1 MEFKKYNHIKEEKKI
16 SDFWIKNG
24 LFKPK
29 KTKLNKK
36 IKHNFKVKIEK
47 DKNQACYV
55 FGSCIIRNI
64 NNTESPGW
72 LKNRILAL
80 GLRPISAVVDITN
93 YVMFDLNR
101 PLHAYDLDKIK
112 NRIIVR
118 NSKKGEILTALDNNN
133 YTLGENMCVI
143 ADDEGPLGLGG
154 IIGGTRSGTEM
165 DTKNILI
172 ESAYFDPEI
181 TRKTAKN
188 LDLNSDAKFRFE
200 RGIDPNSIESGLE
213 AAANL
218 IMSICGGEVSKF
230 DIQQNKKFK
239 SLEINFDPGIVTKT
253 IGIKVKSNQILKIN
267 IAHNEGNYFTKK
279 NHLEELNKENLIA
292 FKYCDK
298 KGVVNDLSNPNGAL
312 ENIAGIYNSKK
323 NILGMMPHP
332 ERMMDKTISNTD
344 GANLFSSLLSL

>member
-1 MEFKKYNHIKEEKKI
+1 
-16 SDFWIKNG
+16 
-24 LFKPK
+24 
-29 KTKLNKK
+29 
-36 IKHNFKVKIEK
+36 
-47 DKNQACYV
+47 
-55 FGSCIIRNI
+55 
-64 NNTESPGW
+64 
-72 LKNRILAL
+72 
-80 GLRPISAVVDITN
+80 
-93 YVMFDLNR
+93 MFDLNR

-200 RGIDPNSIESGLE
+200 RGIDPNSIETGLE
-213 AAANL
+213 AAADL
-218 IMSICGGEVSKF
+218 ITSICGGEVSKF

-253 IGIKVKSNQILKIN
+253 IGIKVKLNQILKILTKLGFNLKKKGKIFSVKVPTWRPDIFGEIDLVEEVIRIMGLDN
-267 IAHNEGNYFTKK
+267 IKSIEPEKNRIRPTLNFYQKHFHLAQRSVASKGYFETVTWSFTDEKLNDNFK
-279 NHLEELNKENLIA
+279 EEIDTIKIVNPISSDLNVLRNSLYPNLI
-292 FKYCDK
+292 FYMEK
-298 KGVVNDLSNPNGAL
+298 
-312 ENIAGIYNSKK
+312 NSKR
-323 NILGMMPHP
+323 GF
-332 ERMMDKTISNTD
+332 DDQS
-344 GANLFSSLLSL
+344 LFEIGPVFTGKKPGEQLSLIHI